1 LAGRA
6 AGLLLLLD
14 YREREMKTIDF
25 ETHFATQSWVDAL
38 YANEGYPQFRHDP
51 VSKNRRLFY
60 FPGAGE
66 PYGDVII
73 DKLLELGTPR
83 LRLMDEAGIDIAVIS
98 LTSPGIE
105 RLEPSQSVRLARE
118 ANDALAGAIA
128 AHPDR
133 YRGYCA
139 LPIPDVDAAVRE
151 LERSVKE
158 LGLIGWKTHCNYGD
172 TYLDDKRYWPILA
185 KAEELDAPI
194 YLHPTMP
201 KMQELRTY
209 GVALAGPPF
218 GFGVE
223 TALVMYRLILSGALD
238 AFPRLKLVLGHYGE
252 FLPFLMAR
260 IDWAYDRPHVVSDA
274 GATPALRHKPSHYLR
289 ENMWVSTSG
298 NYLKAAFDCTR
309 AALGMDRILLGTD
322 HPYDN
327 MRECMDFLGGLG
339 LSAEERALLYETNAA
354 ALGVR
359 F

>member
-1 LAGRA
+1 
-6 AGLLLLLD
+6 
-14 YREREMKTIDF
+14 MKTIDF
-25 ETHFATQSWVDAL
+25 ETHFATQGWVDAL

-73 DKLLELGTPR
+73 DKLLELGAPR
-83 LRLMDEAGIDIAVIS
+83 LRLMDEAGIDVAVIS

-105 RLEPSQSVRLARE
+105 RLETSESIRLARE
-118 ANDALAGAIA
+118 ANDALAGAVA

-133 YRGYCA
+133 YRGYAA
-139 LPIPDVDAAVRE
+139 LPVRDVEAAVDE

-172 TYLDDKRYWPILA
+172 TYLDDRRYWPILA
-185 KAEELDAPI
+185 KAEELDTPI

-201 KMQELRTY
+201 KMEELRTY

-223 TALVMYRLILSGALD
+223 TALVMYRLILSGAFD
-238 AFPRLKLVLGHYGE
+238 AFPKLKLVLGHYGE
-252 FLPFLMAR
+252 FLPFLMTR
-260 IDWAYDRPHVVSDA
+260 IDWAYARPHVISDT
-274 GATPALRHKPSHYLR
+274 GATPPLKKKPSDYLR

-298 NYLKAAFDCTR
+298 NYLPAAFACTR
-309 AALGMDRILLGTD
+309 DALGMDRILLGTD
-322 HPYDN
+322 HPYDS
-327 MRECMDFLGGLG
+327 MRECRDFLDSLG
-339 LSAEERALLYETNAA
+339 LTEREQSLLYEENAA
-354 ALGVR
+354 ALGVSL
-359 F
+359 